1 MPVRHKPNTKRSR
14 LFRVMVY
21 LYRWVCFP
29 DRHWQAG
36 LSLVSVGMNKKA
48 TPLGVR
54 NKGMIVS

>member
-1 MPVRHKPNTKRSR
+1 MPARHKPNTKRSR

-36 LSLVSVGMNKKA
+36 LSLVSVGIH
-48 TPLGVR
+48 TC
-54 NKGMIVS
+54 